1 MVVNLIIKNAFTAIN
16 KLNDRL
22 NNQTIEISIKRSQ
35 FELTFEAHAIIT
47 VEDLASLSNVFG
59 DSLDFTDI
67 TCFNDRLFVSYRG
80 LEDSF
85 MEDKNVSNI
94 FKDIYKLIIVL
105 RDKLCTCPALEC
117 ILSPEYIKIF
127 IDVPNIQL
135 SNINAVSDILE
146 QDPFLELGADRP
158 YLLYINEE
166 LNNE

>member
-1 MVVNLIIKNAFTAIN
+1 MIIKNAFTAIN

-80 LEDSF
+80 LED
-85 MEDKNVSNI
+85 
-94 FKDIYKLIIVL
+94 
-105 RDKLCTCPALEC
+105 
-117 ILSPEYIKIF
+117 
-127 IDVPNIQL
+127 
-135 SNINAVSDILE
+135 
-146 QDPFLELGADRP
+146 
-158 YLLYINEE
+158 
-166 LNNE
+166 

>member
-1 MVVNLIIKNAFTAIN
+1 MVVSLIIKNAFSAIN
-16 KLNDRL
+16 KLNDQL
-22 NNQTIEISIKRSQ
+22 NNKTIEISIKRSQ
-35 FELTFEAHAIIT
+35 FELTFEEYAIIT
-47 VEDLASLSNVFG
+47 GEDLALLSIVFG

-94 FKDIYKLIIVL
+94 FKDIYKLIVVL

-135 SNINAVSDILE
+135 SNINDVSDVLE
-146 QDPFLELGADRP
+146 QDPFLEFGADRP
-158 YLLYINEE
+158 YLLYVNEE

>member
-1 MVVNLIIKNAFTAIN
+1 MVSLIIKNAFAAIN

-22 NNQTIEISIKRSQ
+22 NNKTIEISIKRSQ
-35 FELTFEAHAIIT
+35 FELTFEEYAMIT
-47 VEDLASLSNVFG
+47 VEDLALLSNVFG

-94 FKDIYKLIIVL
+94 FKDIYKLIVVL

-117 ILSPEYIKIF
+117 ILSPEYIKVF

-146 QDPFLELGADRP
+146 QDPFLEFGADRP